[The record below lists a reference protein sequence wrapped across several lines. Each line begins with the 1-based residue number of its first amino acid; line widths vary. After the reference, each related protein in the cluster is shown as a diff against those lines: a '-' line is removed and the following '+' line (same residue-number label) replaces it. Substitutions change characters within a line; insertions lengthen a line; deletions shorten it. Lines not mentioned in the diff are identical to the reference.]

1 MGCKPNV
8 GPQAGGGVGSN
19 GATVRDQLESK
30 AELDA
35 QLLDAH
41 AGRNPAKIA
50 YHYGLAADQAED
62 EEDIDQACF
71 FLTHAWIFALE
82 AGDPAADQYR
92 SRLAAFGRV

>member
-1 MGCKPNV
+1 M
-8 GPQAGGGVGSN
+8 QS
-19 GATVRDQLESK
+19 E

-41 AGRNPAKIA
+41 AGKNAAKIA
-50 YHYGLAADQAED
+50 YHYGLAADQAEI
-62 EEDIDQACF
+62 EEDIDRACF

-92 SRLAAFGRV
+92 SRLAVYGRV